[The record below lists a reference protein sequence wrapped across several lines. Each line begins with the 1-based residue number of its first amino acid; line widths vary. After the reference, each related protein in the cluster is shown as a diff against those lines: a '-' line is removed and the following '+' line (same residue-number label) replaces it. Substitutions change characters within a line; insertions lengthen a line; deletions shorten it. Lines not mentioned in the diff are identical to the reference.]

1 MTGVELAFLD
11 DYDVSHI
18 LQVNNLADEI
28 HLIEATESLRTRLNS
43 EYVAKT
49 EETKVRHLR
58 QELNPRRNSDAPSI
72 SFFFEST
79 NMTCF
84 F

>member
-49 EETKVRHLR
+49 EETKVRH
-58 QELNPRRNSDAPSI
+58 
-72 SFFFEST
+72 
-79 NMTCF
+79 
-84 F
+84 